1 MVVWIRQF
9 IQTATKARSDT
20 PELTFLMPQSGK
32 KFSLRFWRRYRG
44 LGQNV
49 FALSFV
55 SLLNDTSSEIIYP
68 LLPAFLALTLG
79 ATPFIIG
86 LIEGFAESVASLLKL
101 FSGYLSDKF
110 GMRKLPVFFGYSI
123 SAIVRPLLA
132 FVTSWQQVLFVRM
145 TDRVGKGIRGS
156 PRDALLAASIPKEKR
171 GLAFG
176 FNRAADHLGAVLGPV
191 AAFIL
196 LSFIAVDPQGPT
208 AREYQQVFL
217 FASIPV
223 ALGLFVIV
231 LFVKEEKK
239 AVNNIDTI
247 PIKFSINEFDG
258 NFKRFLIVI
267 AVFTLSNST
276 DAFLLLRAQESGIA
290 PALLP
295 LLWMALHLSKVVSS
309 LIGGDLSDKIG
320 RKTLIFTG
328 WIVYALV
335 YAGFAFVDSAWQAW
349 ALFIIYGSYFG
360 LTEGVEKALV
370 ADLVEEEKRGTAYG
384 FYNLAF
390 GITVFPASLLFGL
403 IWSEFGAM
411 TAFLISS
418 VISIFAA
425 GLLLTVQAKKETTA

>member
-1 MVVWIRQF
+1 MEEAENKDR
-9 IQTATKARSDT
+9 
-20 PELTFLMPQSGK
+20 P
-32 KFSLRFWRRYRG
+32 RFWHRYRG
-44 LGQNV
+44 LPPNV
-49 FALSFV
+49 LALSLV

-79 ATPFIIG
+79 ASPFAIG

-110 GMRKLPVFFGYSI
+110 GTRKLPVFMGYSLA
-123 SAIVRPLLA
+123 AITRPLLA
-132 FVTSWQQVLFVRM
+132 FVTSWPQVLVVRM
-145 TDRVGKGIRGS
+145 SDRVGKGIRGA
-156 PRDALLAASIPKEKR
+156 PRDALIAAGVPPEKR

-196 LSFIAVDPQGPT
+196 LSFLAADPADPT

-217 FASIPV
+217 WASVPV
-223 ALGLFVIV
+223 VVGIFVIV
-231 LFVKEEKK
+231 FFVREDTKPVQG
-239 AVNNIDTI
+239 VNNRIR
-247 PIKFSINEFDG
+247 FSLREFDG

-276 DAFLLLRAQESGIA
+276 DAFLLLRAKESGISA
-290 PALLP
+290 AVLP

-309 LIGGDLSDKIG
+309 LIGGDLSDRIG
-320 RKTLIFTG
+320 RRTMIFAG
-328 WIVYALV
+328 WIIYALV
-335 YAGFAFVDSAWQAW
+335 YAGFAFVDAAWQAW
-349 ALFIIYGSYFG
+349 VLFIIYGVYFG

-370 ADLVEEEKRGTAYG
+370 ADMVPEDKRGTAYG

-403 IWSEFGAM
+403 IWDGFGSGV
-411 TAFLISS
+411 AFLVSASISLL
-418 VISIFAA
+418 AA
-425 GLLLTVQAKKETTA
+425 ALLLLMVKSKPAVSEPPVVAGD